1 MVKKYC
7 VIGAVGSFGLHTCM
21 YLIDNT
27 DAEVIGIGRNF
38 KRACI
43 LFRYTKKRQI

>member
-7 VIGAVGSFGLHTCM
+7 VIGAGGSFGLHTCM

-38 KRACI
+38 LMAFLPRAASI
-43 LFRYTKKRQI
+43 SLI